1 MAHPVRT
8 RVIVFDFDGTL
19 VDSAPIKTDAFTEL
33 YRQFGDE
40 IAEEV
45 RRRHL
50 AAEGVSRF
58 IKFREWHRELLGQDC
73 DDDAAATLS
82 AGFDRL
88 VEERI
93 VAAPEIPGA
102 RRALEQLSERLPL
115 YIASA
120 TPEESLRR
128 IVDERGMSGFFKGV
142 HGIPTTKVDVI
153 ESVAVAHRCE
163 PSEVLMVGDAESD
176 RQAAEQAGASFIG
189 VVPGQVDAECRDDEG
204 DASQLPDAV
213 HPWTAPGSNIET
225 VSDLST
231 LITSLL

>member
-1 MAHPVRT
+1 MAHPLRT

-33 YRQFGDE
+33 YRQFGDD
-40 IAEEV
+40 IAAEV
-45 RRRHL
+45 RQRHL

-58 IKFREWHRELLGQDC
+58 IKFREWHRDLLGQDC
-73 DDDAAATLS
+73 DDEVAATLS
-82 AGFDRL
+82 AGFDQL

-102 RRALEQLSERLPL
+102 SEALEQLSERLPL

-128 IVDERGMSGFFKGV
+128 IVDERGMSGFFTGV

-153 ESVAVAHRCE
+153 EMVAATHRCE

-176 RQAAEQAGASFIG
+176 RQAAEQAEARFIG
-189 VVPGQVDAECRDDEG
+189 VVPERVDVADRA
-204 DASQLPDAV
+204 DARGAAQSPDAV

>member
-1 MAHPVRT
+1 MAHPLRT

-33 YRQFGDE
+33 YRQFGDD
-40 IAEEV
+40 IATEV
-45 RRRHL
+45 RQRHL

-58 IKFREWHRELLGQDC
+58 IKFREWHRDLLGQDC
-73 DDDAAATLS
+73 DDEVAATLS
-82 AGFDRL
+82 AGFDQL

-102 RRALEQLSERLPL
+102 SEALEQLSERLPL

-128 IVDERGMSGFFKGV
+128 IVDERGMSGFFTGV

-153 ESVAVAHRCE
+153 EMVAATHRCE

-176 RQAAEQAGASFIG
+176 RQAAEQAEARFIG
-189 VVPGQVDAECRDDEG
+189 VVPERVDVADRA
-204 DASQLPDAV
+204 DARGAAQSPDAV

>member
-8 RVIVFDFDGTL
+8 RVVVFDFDGTL

-33 YRQFGDE
+33 YRQFGQD
-40 IAEEV
+40 IAAEV
-45 RRRHL
+45 RQRHL

-58 IKFREWHRELLGQDC
+58 IKFREWHRDLLGQDC
-73 DDDAAATLS
+73 DDEVAATLS

-93 VAAPEIPGA
+93 VAAPEIRGA

-120 TPEESLRR
+120 TPEDSLRR
-128 IVDERGMSGFFKGV
+128 IVDERGMNGFFTGV

-153 ESVAVAHRCE
+153 EMVAATHRCE

-176 RQAAEQAGASFIG
+176 RQAAEQAGARFIG
-189 VVPGQVDAECRDDEG
+189 VVPERVDVADRA
-204 DASQLPDAV
+204 DARGAAQLPDAV